1 MNSQVGGA
9 MGRKQISLR
18 SFMCAVL
25 ACCCSAFLNASASPP
40 SDIVIQP
47 SNQIAAI
54 SGTAVFSATA
64 EGTLPFTYQWYFM
77 GKVIDNATNSA
88 LTVGPLDYA
97 QDGYYD
103 VMVGNS
109 SGTVTSSTAV
119 LNVSGT
125 IVSSNG
131 FDSSNFQSF
140 VLQFTN
146 MMAVS
151 ANSGTLCGLLAD
163 GKLVN
168 FSNSS
173 PLYFPTLTNIT
184 AISSDG
190 YGNNLALKSNG
201 TVAGWNTSNPSET
214 NVPAAL
220 SNVTAVA
227 VGSPYGYALRSDG
240 TVVWW
245 PIGTNTNV
253 LFQILSSNAVAI
265 AAGLALYANGTVG
278 EWGSG
283 LPTPPLALVPGL
295 SNVIA
300 IAPSG
305 YLAVLANGTVVGWG
319 GQPANPLPNLSNVV
333 AVAAGDSEYL
343 ALESDG
349 DVAGTSSPINQFP
362 VALSSVFA
370 LDINEPYGEG
380 IALFNNGTPVFK
392 VQPGNQVQTNGG
404 TIWLHARAVGTQPII
419 YQWQFD
425 GTSIPDATNADL
437 TITNAQ
443 EYDAGQYSA
452 LVSNQVG
459 SATSLVAKV
468 TIPVSYTPASLGI
481 PTIMPGGNLLFSV
494 YSTNGSLL
502 VLSNSESLLFQ
513 ASSNLIDWMFLTNGL
528 TLTNG
533 GALLSDPNAANSPVR
548 FYRLVR

>member
-1 MNSQVGGA
+1 MVGEIGI
-9 MGRKQISLR
+9 KQINLR
-18 SFMCAVL
+18 TFACAVL
-25 ACCCSAFLNASASPP
+25 AWCCSACLNAGASPP
-40 SDIVIQP
+40 SDILIQP
-47 SNQIAAI
+47 TNQIAAI

-77 GKVIDNATNSA
+77 GKVIDNATNST
-88 LTVGPLDYA
+88 LTVGPIDYA

-103 VMVGNS
+103 VMVGNA
-109 SGTVTSSTAV
+109 SGTGTSSTAL

-125 IVSSNG
+125 IVSTNE
-131 FDSSNFQSF
+131 FDSSNFQAF

-151 ANSGTLCGLLAD
+151 ANSGTVCGLLAD
-163 GKLVN
+163 GKVVNYLN
-168 FSNSS
+168 FSPSYS
-173 PLYFPTLTNIT
+173 PTLTNIT

-201 TVAGWNTSNPSET
+201 TVAGWNFSNASET

-245 PIGTNTNV
+245 PIGTNSNV
-253 LFQILSSNAVAI
+253 MFQILSSNAVAI
-265 AAGLALYANGTVG
+265 SAGLALYANGTVG
-278 EWGSG
+278 QWGSG
-283 LPTPPLALVPGL
+283 LPTPPVSLVPGL

-300 IAPSG
+300 IAQGSG
-305 YLAVLANGTVVGWG
+305 NLAVLANGTVVGWG
-319 GQPANPLPNLSNVV
+319 GLPANPLPNLSNVV
-333 AVAAGDSEYL
+333 AVVFGDSEYL

-349 DVAGTSSPINQFP
+349 NVAGTSPPINQFP

-370 LDINEPYGEG
+370 LDIDAPYGEG
-380 IALFNNGTPVFK
+380 IALFNNGSPVFK
-392 VQPGNQVQTNGG
+392 VQPGGQVVTNGG
-404 TIWLHARAVGTQPII
+404 TIWLHARAVGAQPIS
-419 YQWQFD
+419 YQWLLD
-425 GTSIPDATNADL
+425 GTILPDATNADL

-443 EYDAGQYSA
+443 GYDTGQYSA
-452 LVSNQVG
+452 VASNQVG
-459 SATSLVAKV
+459 FATSLVATV
-468 TIPVSYTPASLGI
+468 TIPFSYTPANLGI
-481 PTIMPGGNLLFSV
+481 PTIMPDGNLLFNV

-502 VLSNSESLLFQ
+502 VLNNTESLLFQ
-513 ASSNLIDWMFLTNGL
+513 ASSNLIDWTFLTNAL

-533 GALLSDPNAANSPVR
+533 GALLSDPNATNSPVR
-548 FYRLVR
+548 FYRLIRE